1 MGASSPTAHVPFEG
15 MSGDRRLHGRGGGAP
30 DRRRRCVD
38 WPSRNGDL
46 EGMDVVLVAAR
57 EQECAGLA
65 IAWAERSR
73 VELLTVCGWGEN
85 RFGLPG
91 VDREGGLTR
100 RVFRADFPEVP
111 LLEKRLRER
120 VEGGGAE
127 PGLQEKWIRERG
139 PYSSALLD
147 HLAGALPRDA
157 VLVFVGLAHAT
168 TVFGLRQ
175 ARRPSILVPAL
186 QSGGEVLCEL
196 LQETLARADAVVF
209 ADRPEEDRLGPWIAE
224 GCPRLVAGCDEAG
237 RWDDLARSLLPD

>member
-1 MGASSPTAHVPFEG
+1 
-15 MSGDRRLHGRGGGAP
+15 
-30 DRRRRCVD
+30 
-38 WPSRNGDL
+38 
-46 EGMDVVLVAAR
+46 MDVVLVAAR

-65 IAWAERSR
+65 LAWAERTP

-111 LLEKRLRER
+111 PLEKRLREQI
-120 VEGGGAE
+120 EKGGAE

-147 HLAGALPRDA
+147 HLAGALPREA
-157 VLVFVGLAHAT
+157 VLIFFGLVDAT

-175 ARRPSILVPAL
+175 ARRPTILVPGLPLEGA
-186 QSGGEVLCEL
+186 VLCEL
-196 LQETLARADAVVF
+196 LEQTLARADALVF
-209 ADRPEEDRLGPWIAE
+209 GDRDEEDRLA
-224 GCPRLVAGCDEAG
+224 PRLPEDRPRLLADTDDAA
-237 RWDDLARSLLPD
+237 RWDDFARSLLEGGHRRAETPD